1 MKKTLKLAIM
11 GRPAAHVGAL
21 HVCPLVTGIVPHVGG
36 PVLPPGH
43 PTVLVMGLPIA
54 CQFDLCVCVGPPDTI
69 AMGSLG
75 VFVNG
80 LPVARV
86 LDPTMHGGRITVVL
100 PSMVMIGDINTAA
113 AAAIWPG
120 GQNFGNC
127 GIQSANQIIEQAT
140 GVQNSEQAILD
151 QTVAAGLTN
160 VDPLDASNTGGT
172 SAEERRQILANN
184 GVPSTTIMN
193 PTQQDISN
201 AILDRRGIIINAD
214 AGKLWNGDPNI
225 PNPAAYNGGG
235 HAVTITDGDYD
246 SNGNLTHV
254 IINDTGTGTQGRRV
268 PIGQIM
274 DANQARG
281 TNAAINVTD
290 APIWTQVRP

>member
-1 MKKTLKLAIM
+1 M

-21 HVCPLVTGIVPHVGG
+21 HICPLFTGIVPHVGG

-54 CQFDLCVCVGPPDTI
+54 CQTDMVFCVGPPDTI

-86 LDPTMHGGRITVVL
+86 LDPTIHGGRITVVL
-100 PSMVMIGDINTAA
+100 PSMVMIGDINMAA

-120 GQNFGNC
+120 GQSFGNC
-127 GIQSANQIIEQAT
+127 GIQSANQVIEQAT

-151 QTVAAGLTN
+151 QTVAAGLTK

-172 SAEERRQILANN
+172 SAEQRRQILANN

-214 AGKLWNGDPNI
+214 AGQLWNGDPNI

-246 SNGNLTHV
+246 SNGNLTDV
-254 IINDTGTGTQGRRV
+254 YINDTGTGTQGRRV

-274 DANQARG
+274 SANQARG

-290 APIWTQVRP
+290 APVWTQIRR

>member
-1 MKKTLKLAIM
+1 MMKTLKLAIM

-21 HVCPLVTGIVPHVGG
+21 HICPLVTGIVPHVGG

-54 CQFDLCVCVGPPDTI
+54 CQFDMCFCVGPPDSI

-86 LDPTMHGGRITVVL
+86 LDPTIHGGRISVVL

-120 GQNFGNC
+120 QQNFGNC
-127 GIQSANQIIEQAT
+127 GIQSANQLIEQAT

-290 APIWTQVRP
+290 TPIWTQIRP

>member
-1 MKKTLKLAIM
+1 M

-21 HVCPLVTGIVPHVGG
+21 HICPLVTGIVPHVGG

-54 CQFDLCVCVGPPDTI
+54 CQFDMCFCVGPPDSI

-86 LDPTMHGGRITVVL
+86 LDPTMHGGQISVVL

-113 AAAIWPG
+113 ATAIWPG
-120 GQNFGNC
+120 QQNFGNC
-127 GIQSANQIIEQAT
+127 GIQSANQVIEQAT
-140 GVQNSEQAILD
+140 GTQTPEQVLMNQAI
-151 QTVAAGLTN
+151 AAGLASP
-160 VDPLDASNTGGT
+160 DPANPINSGGT
-172 SAEERRQILANN
+172 SAAQRQQILANN
-184 GVPSTTIMN
+184 GVPSSVISN

-214 AGKLWNGDPNI
+214 AGQLWNGDPNV
-225 PNPAAYNGGG
+225 PNPAAFGGGG
-235 HAVTITDGDYD
+235 HAVVITDGDYD

-254 IINDTGTGTQGRRV
+254 IINDTGTGSQGRRV
-268 PIGQIM
+268 PIGQM
-274 DANQARG
+274 MSANQARG
-281 TNAAINVTD
+281 GNAAINVTD